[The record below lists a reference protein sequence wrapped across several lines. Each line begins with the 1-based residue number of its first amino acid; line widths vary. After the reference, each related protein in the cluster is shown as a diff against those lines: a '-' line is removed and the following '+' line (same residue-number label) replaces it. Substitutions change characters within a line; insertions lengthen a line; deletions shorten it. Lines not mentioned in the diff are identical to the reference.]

1 MKLLIKIMLN
11 YDKRID
17 LFNDVVD
24 FTMEDLTNFH
34 DTHVKN
40 DNYTYMV
47 LGSSNEIDLKLLEK
61 YGEVTILKLE
71 DIFGY

>member
-1 MKLLIKIMLN
+1 
-11 YDKRID
+11 
-17 LFNDVVD
+17 
-24 FTMEDLTNFH
+24 
-34 DTHVKN
+34 
-40 DNYTYMV
+40 MV